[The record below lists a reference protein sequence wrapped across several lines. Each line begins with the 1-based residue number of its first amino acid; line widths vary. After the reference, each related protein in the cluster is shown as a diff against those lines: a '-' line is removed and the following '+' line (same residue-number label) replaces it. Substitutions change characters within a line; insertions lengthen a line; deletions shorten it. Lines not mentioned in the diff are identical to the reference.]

1 MTSGR
6 SIECGRLMEGL
17 LMEVRLSGN
26 ILIVGDFNFHV
37 DSTRNSDT
45 ITFNKIL
52 ESFNLQQLVNEP
64 THKHGHTLDLIITR
78 NEDRLVNDIKIHD
91 PVISD
96 HMSVHCT
103 LQLQKPQLQQT
114 EIKYRKLNDINMTS
128 FNQDLEVLN
137 FDDDY
142 DLPVLIDKYEKTLKE
157 HAPLR
162 RRLITIR
169 PSSPWYNEEIGKEKR
184 KRRRLERRWRTSGL
198 CIDRQLY
205 VKQCEVV
212 KGEVNRVSDHQIF

>member
-1 MTSGR
+1 M
-6 SIECGRLMEGL
+6 
-17 LMEVRLSGN
+17 
-26 ILIVGDFNFHV
+26 IVGDFNFHV
-37 DSTRNSDT
+37 DNTRNSDT

-52 ESFNLQQLVNEP
+52 ESFNLQQHVNEP
-64 THKHGHTLDLIITR
+64 THKQGHTLDLIITR
-78 NEDRLVNDIKIHD
+78 NEDRLVNDIKVHD

-114 EIKYRKLNDINMTS
+114 EINYRKLNDINMSS

-137 FDDDY
+137 FEDDH
-142 DLPVLIDKYEKTLKE
+142 DLPVLIDKYENTLKE
-157 HAPLR
+157 TLQKHAPLK

-205 VKQCEVV
+205 VK
-212 KGEVNRVSDHQIF
+212 GTMHHPT